1 MAKTMEDLFARYD
14 SLKNA
19 EEARQQAWQQQIY
32 REYPVLETLDRQ
44 KKALLV
50 DQLKEIMQTPEQK
63 EQIKQ
68 RVARQLQELEQQTET
83 YLQAQGIRR
92 PKPQMICPLCQG
104 NGYVQGKLCIC
115 MKEQAY
121 VQVLGGQEIPTL
133 DGDFAQYNE
142 EIFAGNEIQRSVT
155 RRIKLFL
162 QDYAK
167 KFPENEKKQILFCG
181 KAGLGKSYLL
191 HAFLRELQKKER
203 DICCITAGRM
213 FDYFHRHR
221 LGEGYSVNLFYE
233 ATILAIDDLGS
244 EPMTQ
249 NVTREYFF
257 DLLCQRAQKGLYTFA
272 VTNHSMEQ
280 LPERY
285 TERVFSRL
293 VSARDSHVLR
303 FTGDD
308 LRMRETVCEKHKV

>member
-1 MAKTMEDLFARYD
+1 MAKTMADLFARYD

-19 EEARQQAWQQQIY
+19 EDARQQTWQQQIY
-32 REYPVLETLDRQ
+32 REHPALERLENQ

-50 DQLKEIMQTPEQK
+50 DQLKEIMQAPEQK

-68 RVARQLQELEQQTET
+68 RVAQQLQELERQTAD
-83 YLQAQGIRR
+83 YLQRQKIQR
-92 PKPQMICPLCQG
+92 PQPQVICPICQG
-104 NGYVQGKLCIC
+104 SGYVQGKLCIC

-121 VQVLGGQEIPTL
+121 IQVLGGHEIQAL
-133 DGDFAQYNE
+133 DGSFAQYNE
-142 EIFAGNEIQRSVT
+142 EIFAGNEVQRGTT

-167 KFPENEKKQILFCG
+167 KFPQNEKRQLLLCG
-181 KAGLGKSYLL
+181 RAGLGKSYLL
-191 HAFLRELQKKER
+191 HALLKELRKKER

-293 VSARDSHVLR
+293 ISARDSYVLR
-303 FTGDD
+303 FAGDD
-308 LRMRETVCEKHKV
+308 LRMREIVREKSRE